1 MMFFEWRS
9 QEKGK
14 NGPLGPWQTP
24 SANIEHVGVYFAKM
38 GCKIEDGFTDI
49 LGFQLLDIASG
60 RRGVLLGLNS
70 TRSTH
75 KFCSQKKKR
84 LAPFSHGAAISFLPL
99 FWLYFNERIYEY
111 GDKVKLMISWK
122 SVDFKPQFWWKSV
135 WKEPDSLE
143 KVWRIRFIRLKKCR
157 LLTSSMRTPKIIR
170 E

>member
-1 MMFFEWRS
+1 
-9 QEKGK
+9 
-14 NGPLGPWQTP
+14 
-24 SANIEHVGVYFAKM
+24 M

-75 KFCSQKKKR
+75 KFCSQKKKW

-111 GDKVKLMISWK
+111 GDKVKLDCNFLYTMTLPIF
-122 SVDFKPQFWWKSV
+122 V
-135 WKEPDSLE
+135 LAA
-143 KVWRIRFIRLKKCR
+143 
-157 LLTSSMRTPKIIR
+157 TSSLFTFVFVSMI
-170 E
+170 